1 MKKLVKKYSRSI
13 ITGVLAFLMMFQ
25 AVMPQISNTAYADSN
40 DLRRNMLFMK
50 SQQALNNIDVETLD
64 MDAIR
69 MLSLYLSNYYV
80 PFGTTFDSGDLDSS
94 GSDDKD
100 DEEDKDKKD
109 SKSSKT
115 TVSRMQQALSD
126 LGFDKETAQALVSLV
141 YKASLETAKP
151 LVYSA
156 SKDEM
161 LYYKA
166 EYEKITDEQGI
177 GIVAGMLNQGRTKFN
192 SNIAGDGLNKNF
204 LSTPFVLDVENNR
217 IKEGE
222 ILKRLSVLPD
232 GTELPTDTYRL
243 TYAGMLSMLANGIDK
258 DFKYVDSSGKESDV
272 IPFSSND
279 RVRSAYIITSE
290 GAEMNYTKGGG
301 SLSMLSSEQLKKL
314 KDGKDF
320 SNASSIGAQVYV
332 DWVGNIIVDTGTCRT
347 VALPACMNPYTF
359 KIIGGNE
366 GGRLNL
372 VSTYGINMISKG
384 YITRISNEGEK
395 SDYKYRDAR
404 YGLFVEPCSGSILK
418 QNYWRTFR
426 GVDKV
431 KFDDDS
437 GVGAEWGKTNN
448 VLLKLYARGLGLA
461 DDKYKNATGDD
472 TYEGATDTLYTL
484 GLVTNGEFYGL
495 GKSSYYEDR
504 AEFPCF
510 AYYYPTEDTL
520 TPINPKVSSSGI
532 RGIGTRQKVYDEKNK
547 LPHKDNTKYVMH
559 NDSGTVDFMAFTQV
573 LGFDNLNLDFEG
585 KTWEG
590 NVVSSSLLES
600 ATPDGD
606 GLGYASEGCKST
618 FGTTGF
624 EDLDSNFGKFADKID
639 KAAADALYYT
649 YLYSYSNYIEGAHK
663 EGATYSKDN
672 NIDMVFN
679 GDAFPTVADNK
690 INWDDILNGMYDE
703 DEMSDKLQAEVMSM
717 IYYILHPVKGM
728 HYFSTW
734 AKTKISAFFL
744 GWHEDMVGYTS
755 SNTSTG
761 MTKYIGFTGYTTLP
775 NLYDMSWTNWMLENY
790 NSIIV
795 YLIIIMAVIM
805 CCYVIVGSLTGQ
817 RALVGVF
824 MFGFLAFLPPVAI
837 NMTVDIVNN
846 MCDRIYGTKFTY
858 WALVQ
863 HQSYLQD
870 LYVATQNADN
880 YAQFV
885 LKGTYADE
893 MNPKGGESTDADF
906 ASVKLKWMSPKK
918 DNYMAS
924 FVKQVKDDMSS
935 NASQT
940 FLNNMLNIGG
950 QSKSGEE
957 FLDSD
962 EALYLYRDYMN
973 ITMYSLKSYNLY
985 DHYNGGGVVSSA
997 DGDYKMQVGYR
1008 WNASQE
1014 YSELGD
1020 IKYSSG
1026 LPFRNMV
1033 FVNYESDTNYN
1044 SQKNTDLHDVSS
1056 IEAVRKGF
1064 IYPTVTGT
1072 ETQSLDYYGNRSYSI
1087 SYLLN
1092 FPRAYDDIM
1101 LNKAKLD
1108 THLESGTAQI
1118 GKDKLWGYGLPQ
1130 NYFNFTQSD
1139 LSTNGGLRTEETDE
1153 GTKEVGIPYTKDNLD
1168 YFYYGLY
1175 SESPYYFMTYNILD
1189 QLNASGGYQFSL
1201 SKSNEVDIGSNGA
1214 FKDLLL
1220 GNNLEYFYNYSEN
1233 SGDGYGELRDFMNM
1247 HDFFYYVLPLMDSG
1261 NQLVDTFDKAYG
1273 MEMYD
1278 DVKVTFSRDGNVLVS
1293 VAGETG
1299 QELIGISDI
1308 YGPRGDAI
1316 VKEED
1321 KVTMIPYAE
1330 ATQDWTNERVYK
1342 FWHNYNVAT
1351 IFNAYS
1357 TWADTMYDCNYAKA
1371 ETIRIG
1377 GKKYRVDNPLDP
1389 TSYFKYDQN
1398 TGKMTEGR
1406 PMVFSRSEMA
1416 YYGLQWS
1423 QLTTVEQKIITVQD
1437 NVYEKAIDLM
1447 NYYNFDDDVLVSSY
1461 AMLQLFEFN
1470 KEFSQTSL
1478 IGSDYI
1484 MYPQSYELKA
1494 FTYDAY
1500 LRLIVSNTTGDSLQ
1514 TEENMSL
1521 YERTMKNSSITF
1533 GFLLII
1539 LDIICVYL
1547 IPAFKVFFLVVL
1559 FFMSI
1564 LMIVSSAV
1572 KIELNIMKV
1581 TWQSLVSP
1589 LLSFGAISI
1598 GLAFVVSLFMSN
1610 GAKGV
1615 TGDLTPTVQLG
1626 DPTMVIAV
1634 MIVLNAVALYLYW
1647 KVCRKAFK
1655 DFITYTKAV
1664 LSNITG
1670 TVAGAFKTVA
1680 GVALAGGVLSAIK
1693 NRSTDGSG
1701 SLPRHDASR
1710 AGEEN
1715 KPSPRI
1721 TGGSGSGNEGGSGN
1735 GAVQPGDMPMTPAKT
1750 VKEQEGLDGA
1760 TKDYDKKIK
1769 SGKSK
1774 REGTDD
1780 GLDAKDVAVA
1790 GGAAVAGSAVA
1801 AKLADADKPKAYND
1815 KATQLERQAK
1825 ERQKTINYRKERMS
1839 SVSNRREGT
1848 NYGAK
1853 IGAAVES
1860 VDIKKTQL
1868 QAKAYRGKAKVAQ
1881 TRQQMSKSYNSAK
1894 QTVKTSYDSTKT
1906 RASEAMKSA
1915 STKAK
1920 NTVSKPVNSVKKKV
1934 QRQVDGYKYIRY
1946 KK

>member
-1 MKKLVKKYSRSI
+1 
-13 ITGVLAFLMMFQ
+13 MFQ

-40 DLRRNMLFMK
+40 ELRKAFIQLK
-50 SQQALNNIDVETLD
+50 KGQSVVDIDKGQIDTQTLRVL
-64 MDAIR
+64 A
-69 MLSLYLSNYYV
+69 LYLSNYY
-80 PFGTTFDSGDLDSS
+80 TTFSTVLD
-94 GSDDKD
+94 G
-100 DEEDKDKKD
+100 EEDDGGNKKT
-109 SKSSKT
+109 KT
-115 TVSRMQQALSD
+115 TEEKMVKALTNS
-126 LGFDKETAQALVSLV
+126 GFDKETAEILVGAVLQ
-141 YKASLETAKP
+141 ASLSTAKP
-151 LVYSA
+151 LVFKSDTYEMRKINTSHTTGTDTQGILTGTMMKGKEGSSA
-156 SKDEM
+156 YGNLVIREAQEGNKGEDGYM
-161 LYYKA
+161 PMR
-166 EYEKITDEQGI
+166 IEQGLAMNNDRLK
-177 GIVAGMLNQGRTKFN
+177 VE
-192 SNIAGDGLNKNF
+192 DG
-204 LSTPFVLDVENNR
+204 
-217 IKEGE
+217 
-222 ILKRLSVLPD
+222 
-232 GTELPTDTYRL
+232 TYRL
-243 TYAGMLSMLANGIDK
+243 TYGLFMSMLSNGIIK
-258 DFKYVDSSGKESDV
+258 DFYWLDSSNTMSES
-272 IPFSSND
+272 IAFSSN
-279 RVRSAYIITSE
+279 SYCKTAYAMCNDNIDFSS
-290 GAEMNYTKGGG
+290 GVGG
-301 SLSMLSSEQLKKL
+301 SFSTLTR
-314 KDGKDF
+314 KDAETLEKSPTMF
-320 SNASSIGAQVYV
+320 KALAIGAQLYV
-332 DWVGNIIVDTGTCRT
+332 DWVGNIIMDTGIERI
-347 VALPACMNPYTF
+347 VILPACMNPYTF
-359 KIIGGNE
+359 KIIGGND
-366 GGRLNL
+366 GHRLNL
-372 VSTYGINMISKG
+372 VSSYGVDRVDSGK
-384 YITRISNEGEK
+384 ITRLDTKDSEKNEN
-395 SDYKYRDAR
+395 DFRDSR
-404 YGLFVEPCSGSILK
+404 YQVLVKNTSTSLYGL
-418 QNYWRTFR
+418 QYWTAFR
-426 GVDKV
+426 DIK
-431 KFDDDS
+431 
-437 GVGAEWGKTNN
+437 E
-448 VLLKLYARGLGLA
+448 
-461 DDKYKNATGDD
+461 DKYKGFDIGGKDSWGDNNILLVLLAQGAGYANSAYVKATKDDSYSGPTNTLDADLGDD
-472 TYEGATDTLYTL
+472 DRVWFPSLQSSIVPIPSEVLHSDTVVDSMITSSDNNQGYLALSQVVVFDSNGEYEG
-484 GLVTNGEFYGL
+484 
-495 GKSSYYEDR
+495 EDK
-504 AEFPCF
+504 E
-510 AYYYPTEDTL
+510 
-520 TPINPKVSSSGI
+520 
-532 RGIGTRQKVYDEKNK
+532 
-547 LPHKDNTKYVMH
+547 
-559 NDSGTVDFMAFTQV
+559 
-573 LGFDNLNLDFEG
+573 
-585 KTWEG
+585 WEG
-590 NVVSSSLLES
+590 NIIPGDVMTGIGNSKVKGE
-600 ATPDGD
+600 DGKPT
-606 GLGYASEGCKST
+606 AE
-618 FGTTGF
+618 
-624 EDLDSNFGKFADKID
+624 SNFKSSGVNFGDITAKTGNMATEMN
-639 KAAADALYYT
+639 DALSEAIYTT
-649 YLYSYSNYIEGAHK
+649 YLYAYSNYIDGGHK
-663 EGATYSKDN
+663 ENTTFDKEKHT
-672 NIDMVFN
+672 IDMVFN
-679 GDAFPTVADNK
+679 GDVFPVAQDN
-690 INWDDILNGMYDE
+690 DIDWSGLE
-703 DEMSDKLQAEVMSM
+703 DKLGDAAADKLQSEVMSM
-717 IYYILHPVKGM
+717 IYYILHPVEGM

-775 NLYDMSWTNWMLENY
+775 NLVDMSWTNWMLENY

-837 NMTVDIVNN
+837 NMTVDVVNN
-846 MCDRIYGTKFTY
+846 ICDRIYGTKFTY

-870 LYVATQNADN
+870 LYTATTDAESYKD
-880 YAQFV
+880 FV
-885 LKGTYADE
+885 LRGQYTEDMNEKGA
-893 MNPKGGESTDADF
+893 ESTDADF

-924 FVKQVKDDMSS
+924 FVQEVQDDMSES
-935 NASQT
+935 AGQT
-940 FLNNMLNIGG
+940 FLNNMLSTLGG
-950 QSKSGEE
+950 RSHSGEE
-957 FLDSD
+957 YLESP

-973 ITMYSLKSYNLY
+973 ITKYALKSYNLY
-985 DHYNGGGVVSSA
+985 NYYNNGGEVKTG
-997 DGDYKMQVGYR
+997 DGDYKLQVGYR

-1014 YSELGD
+1014 YSSLTGL
-1020 IKYSSG
+1020 KYSSG
-1026 LPFRNMV
+1026 LPFKNMIY
-1033 FVNYESDTNYN
+1033 VNYEADANYN
-1044 SQKNTDLHDVSS
+1044 SQLNTDLHEVSS
-1056 IEAVRKGF
+1056 TEAMRRGFLPKTIKGIESERK
-1064 IYPTVTGT
+1064 
-1072 ETQSLDYYGNRSYSI
+1072 DYYTDGSYAVN
-1087 SYLLN
+1087 YLLN
-1092 FPRAYDDIM
+1092 FPRAYDDIKLG
-1101 LNKAKLD
+1101 LNKLEGDLYVGKAK
-1108 THLESGTAQI
+1108 I

-1130 NYFNFTQSD
+1130 SYFNFTQSD
-1139 LSTNGGLRTEETDE
+1139 LSQNGKSADNGV
-1153 GTKEVGIPYTKDNLD
+1153 KYSKDLLD

-1175 SESPYYFMTYNILD
+1175 SESPFYYMTFNTID
-1189 QLNASGGYQFSL
+1189 QMKAYSEYEYSMT
-1201 SKSNEVDIGSNGA
+1201 KSNTVNVGTSEGH
-1214 FKDLLL
+1214 FKDMLL

-1261 NQLVDTFDKAYG
+1261 NQLVDTFDSAYG
-1273 MEMYD
+1273 MDIYD
-1278 DVKVTFSRDGNVLVS
+1278 DVKVTFTKNGNVMVS
-1293 VAGETG
+1293 T
-1299 QELIGISDI
+1299 SDNNTTI
-1308 YGPRGDAI
+1308 LSDVYGPRGEVIPAESATS
-1316 VKEED
+1316 V
-1321 KVTMIPYAE
+1321 VTYAE
-1330 ATQDWTNERVYK
+1330 ATKDWTNERVYK

-1357 TWADTMYDCNYAKA
+1357 TWADTMYDCNYARA

-1398 TGKMTEGR
+1398 TGKMKEGR

-1423 QLTTVEQKIITVQD
+1423 QLTTVEQKIIKVQD

-1572 KIELNIMKV
+1572 KIELSIIKV
-1581 TWQSLVSP
+1581 TWQSLISP
-1589 LLSFGAISI
+1589 LLGFGAISI

-1615 TGDLTPTVQLG
+1615 TGDLTPAVQLG

-1693 NRSTDGSG
+1693 NRSTDGSS

-1774 REGTDD
+1774 REGKDD
-1780 GLDAKDVAVA
+1780 GVDAKDVAVA
-1790 GGAAVAGSAVA
+1790 GSAVAGSAVA

-1860 VDIKKTQL
+1860 VDTKKTQL
-1868 QAKAYRGKAKVAQ
+1868 QAKAYKGKAKVAQ
-1881 TRQQMSKSYNSAK
+1881 TRQQMSKSYNGAK

>member
-1 MKKLVKKYSRSI
+1 MKKLLKKYSRSV

-25 AVMPQISNTAYADSN
+25 AVVPNVSNTAYADSK
-40 DLRRNMLFMK
+40 DLRKAYIAFKAGQSM
-50 SQQALNNIDVETLD
+50 NNIDVSTLD
-64 MDAIR
+64 KDSLRA
-69 MLSLYLSNYYV
+69 LALYLSNYYIPLETV
-80 PFGTTFDSGDLDSS
+80 FDDVEST
-94 GSDDKD
+94 DKD
-100 DEEDKDKKD
+100 DKEDKDSDSDKK
-109 SKSSKT
+109 KAKT
-115 TVSRMQQALSD
+115 KENKGTKDRMIQALKN
-126 LGFDKETAQALVSLV
+126 LKFDEETAEKLV
-141 YKASLETAKP
+141 YLVYEASLETAKP
-151 LVYSA
+151 LVYHA

-161 LYYKA
+161 LSLDKDGEGGKRVPNY
-166 EYEKITDEQGI
+166 
-177 GIVAGMLNQGRTKFN
+177 GIVTGMLNTGGAIQVTGGTEPYSQPFAQGK
-192 SNIAGDGLNKNF
+192 GDGGIGTVGNVNEGQI
-204 LSTPFVLDVENNR
+204 LD
-217 IKEGE
+217 
-222 ILKRLSVLPD
+222 RLSVTQD
-232 GTELPTDTYRL
+232 GTELESGVYRL
-243 TYAGMLSMLANGIDK
+243 TYASLLSMFSLGYKK
-258 DFKYVDSSGKESDV
+258 DFTYVGSDGKESSTV
-272 IPFSSND
+272 AYSSND
-279 RVRSAYIITSE
+279 RARTSFAMVMDLAEADFTE
-290 GAEMNYTKGGG
+290 GFGG
-301 SLSMLSSEQLKKL
+301 SFSMLTKSQLESI
-314 KDGKDF
+314 
-320 SNASSIGAQVYV
+320 SNDEDLAYASCVGAQVYV
-332 DWVGNIIVDTGTCRT
+332 DWVGNILVDTGVSR
-347 VALPACMNPYTF
+347 VVLVPACMNPHSF
-359 KIIGGNE
+359 KVVGGND
-366 GGRLNL
+366 GGRINL
-372 VSTYGINMISKG
+372 LSSYGIQAVGNSKIVRDSAG
-384 YITRISNEGEK
+384 TEK
-395 SDYKYRDAR
+395 NNDKFHEAR
-404 YGLFVEPCSGSILK
+404 YSFYTADNKTGSIFNTLRWTT
-418 QNYWRTFR
+418 YR
-426 GVDKV
+426 GSDSY
-431 KFDDDS
+431 KFDAKE
-437 GVGAEWGKTNN
+437 GLGWGANN
-448 VLLKLYARGLGLA
+448 ILLKLYARGLGMA
-461 DDKYKNATGDD
+461 NEKYAEATGDD
-472 TYEGATDTLYTL
+472 SYDGPTDTLT
-484 GLVTNGEFYGL
+484 TFNGGAQKDAWYDIL
-495 GKSSYYEDR
+495 ADLTKSS
-504 AEFPCF
+504 
-510 AYYYPTEDTL
+510 
-520 TPINPKVSSSGI
+520 
-532 RGIGTRQKVYDEKNK
+532 
-547 LPHKDNTKYVMH
+547 TKYK
-559 NDSGTVDFMAFTQV
+559 DAALDYPDFPNLSKYLVKPTSKVHPDNMKLVQCQDKGFLAFTQ
-573 LGFDNLNLDFEG
+573 FIKIDNVNEFEGDG

-590 NVVSSSLLES
+590 HIIPGSLLEGK
-600 ATPDGD
+600 TGI
-606 GLGYASEGCKST
+606 GYAGQGTEDCKFT
-618 FGTTGF
+618 LETTG
-624 EDLDSNFGKFADKID
+624 SFGKITGDFGDMIGAIPESTS
-639 KAAADALYYT
+639 DALYFT
-649 YLYSYSNYIEGAHK
+649 YVYAYSNYLDGAH
-663 EGATYSKDN
+663 ESGAIFDEDTHT
-672 NIDMVFN
+672 IDMVFN
-679 GDAFPTVADNK
+679 GDVFPAVADNK
-690 INWDDILNGMYDE
+690 IDWDSVANGVFDE
-703 DEMSDKLQAEVMSM
+703 DAAADKLQSEVMSM

-728 HYFSTW
+728 HYFATW

-837 NMTVDIVNN
+837 NMTVDVVNN

-870 LYVATQNADN
+870 LYVATTDAES
-880 YAQFV
+880 YRQFI
-885 LKGTYADE
+885 LTGTYADE
-893 MNPKGGESTDADF
+893 MNEKGAESTDANF

-924 FVKQVKDDMSS
+924 FVKQMKDDMSS
-935 NASQT
+935 EASQT

-950 QSKSGEE
+950 QSYSGEE
-957 FLDSD
+957 YLNSS

-985 DHYNGGGVVSSA
+985 GNYTGGGKVSA
-997 DGDYKMQVGYR
+997 TEGDYKLQVGYR
-1008 WNASQE
+1008 WSNSND
-1014 YSELGD
+1014 YSSLGG

-1026 LPFRNMV
+1026 IPFKNLV
-1033 FVNYESDTNYN
+1033 FINYELDGTYST
-1044 SQKNTDLHDVSS
+1044 QLHTDLHSISS
-1056 IEAVRKGF
+1056 TESMRRGF
-1064 IYPTVTGT
+1064 LFPTV
-1072 ETQSLDYYGNRSYSI
+1072 SNANNSKVDYYGNTTMAVN
-1087 SYLLN
+1087 YLLN
-1092 FPRAYDDIM
+1092 FPRAYDDIGI
-1101 LNKAKLD
+1101 NVEKLSND
-1108 THLESGTAQI
+1108 LETGRIRI
-1118 GKDKLWGYGLPQ
+1118 GKDKIWSYGLPQ
-1130 NYFNFTQSD
+1130 RYFNFTQSD
-1139 LSTNGGLRTEETDE
+1139 LSTSGGIRTDADANS
-1153 GTKEVGIPYTKDNLD
+1153 VGVEYTKDNLD

-1189 QLNASGGYQFSL
+1189 QINTLGEYSYSL
-1201 SKSNEVDIGSNGA
+1201 SKSNEIDLGSNGA
-1214 FKDLLL
+1214 FKNLLL

-1261 NQLVDTFDKAYG
+1261 NQLVDLFDSAYG

-1293 VAGETG
+1293 T
-1299 QELIGISDI
+1299 SDNKLLGLSDV
-1308 YGPRGDAI
+1308 YGPRGNVISA
-1316 VKEED
+1316 EESD
-1321 KVTMIPYAE
+1321 VEMVTYAE

-1398 TGKMTEGR
+1398 TGKITEGR

-1581 TWQSLVSP
+1581 TWQSLISP

-1715 KPSPRI
+1715 KPSPHI

-1780 GLDAKDVAVA
+1780 GVDAKDVAVA

-1839 SVSNRREGT
+1839 SVSNRMEGT

-1868 QAKAYRGKAKVAQ
+1868 QAKAYNGKAKVAQ